1 MFRLL
6 VLLLLPFGIYSQNT
20 IGFPE
25 VQNFSKRDYKGG
37 LQNWGFSQDEKGIIY
52 VANNEGLLTYDGKFW
67 NIHPLPNRTIVRS
80 VTVHGPRIYVGGQDE
95 MGYFI
100 PGKNGNLE
108 YHSLVEFIS
117 GKDKSFGDVWDIEV
131 LNKNVFFRTAGKIF
145 QLTGESITSYGAP
158 QEWSFLGVFNGGLYA
173 HDFSSGLLKLEGGI
187 WKNAIAKGT
196 LPANDP
202 VTGILP
208 AKNGA
213 LVTTLKNGIFQLVNE
228 ELTSLSSSTN
238 SIFGND
244 RIYSSTIIDS
254 QWIAL
259 ATNNNGIYIIDQP
272 GNIVQ
277 GFSKTEHLQN
287 NNVLSI
293 FRDRQGNLWLG
304 LDNGIDFIAYN
315 SPIKHITPLMSDG
328 SGYTATVFQ
337 NRLYTGTSN
346 GLFSVLL
353 QDVKDLSFSKG
364 KFETVARGQ
373 TWSLSEINSRLLMG
387 QHDGA
392 FEISGNNSRQISS
405 QAGFWNF
412 LPVSSIFPSP
422 QVVAGHYKGIRFF
435 NYNGSGFTPGMEIP
449 GFDESSRFVAIDKSG
464 MIWVSHPYHGVY
476 KISRSGNSFDIKTYT
491 HKDGLPSI
499 LNNHAYK
506 IRNEVL
512 IATEKG
518 VYQYDAAKDLFIE
531 SEFYKKVL
539 GDQSIRYLHEDRQGN
554 IWFIHDKQLGVIDVS
569 EPEPK
574 VIHLPEL
581 NGKMLSG
588 FEFIYSLDERNI
600 FLGGE
605 KGFYHINFEKY
616 KTSLPVLNVH
626 VRKVHIIDSK
636 DSVLYGG
643 YGESGL
649 EEAEIDHKYR
659 TIIFEY
665 ASPLYGYQSNLEYSF
680 RLKGFD
686 DRWSE
691 WTNKT
696 EKEFTNLRSGNY
708 IFEVKVRNNLGNE
721 SEISS
726 YTFEIMPRWFETW
739 WAMLLF
745 VLIVVFIVFY
755 IYRWQKEKFFL
766 QKLRFEE
773 EQRKLKYI
781 HELEQNRARSELVA
795 LQNEKLEAEINFK
808 NSEVASNAMHL
819 VKKGELLNKIKT
831 ELTQMMKRLDN
842 EQAASELKRMIKSL
856 SEDENLDKE
865 WEGFS
870 RHFDKVHSDFLVNLK
885 KVHPTLTGNEMKLC
899 TYLRMNLTTKEI
911 AQLMNISVRG
921 VEISRYRLRKKM
933 GISSE
938 VNLFDYLMSVK

>member
-1 MFRLL
+1 
-6 VLLLLPFGIYSQNT
+6 
-20 IGFPE
+20 
-25 VQNFSKRDYKGG
+25 
-37 LQNWGFSQDEKGIIY
+37 
-52 VANNEGLLTYDGKFW
+52 
-67 NIHPLPNRTIVRS
+67 
-80 VTVHGPRIYVGGQDE
+80 
-95 MGYFI
+95 
-100 PGKNGNLE
+100 
-108 YHSLVEFIS
+108 LVESIA
-117 GKDKSFGDVWDIEV
+117 GKDRNFGDVWNIVILNREV
-131 LNKNVFFRTAGKIF
+131 YFRTASKIF
-145 QLTGESITSYGAP
+145 QLSGETITVYDAP
-158 QEWSFLGVFNGGLYA
+158 QEWSYLGVCGGFLYA
-173 HDFSSGLLKLEGGI
+173 HDFSSGLLKFESGA
-187 WKNAIAKGT
+187 WKPASMKGS
-196 LPANDP
+196 LPPNDP
-202 VTGILP
+202 VTGVIPSGPGILIM
-208 AKNGA
+208 
-213 LVTTLKNGIFQLVNE
+213 TLKNGIFTLFNNN
-228 ELTSLSSSTN
+228 LSKLPAPN
-238 SIFGND
+238 NAIFSND
-244 RIYSSTIIDS
+244 RIYAATAIDS

-259 ATNNNGIYIIDQP
+259 ATNNNGIYIIDHK

-315 SPIKHITPLMSDG
+315 SPVKHITPLMSDG

-337 NRLYTGTSN
+337 NRLYAGTSN
-346 GLFSVLL
+346 GLFSVVL
-353 QDVKDLSFSKG
+353 QDLKDLSFSKG
-364 KFETVARGQ
+364 SFQTVARGQ
-373 TWSLSEINSRLLMG
+373 TWSLSEVNNRLLLG
-387 QHDGA
+387 QHEGA
-392 FEISGNNSRQISS
+392 FEVQGNSVSQIST

-412 LPVSSIFPSP
+412 VPLNSIYPSP
-422 QVVAGHYKGIRFF
+422 ELVAGHYKGIRFF
-435 NYNGSGFTPGMEIP
+435 NYNASGFSPGQELP
-449 GFDESSRFVAIDKSG
+449 GFEESSRFVAIDKSG
-464 MIWVSHPYHGVY
+464 FIWVSHPYHGVY
-476 KISRSGNSFDIKTYT
+476 RISKSGNNYQTKTYT
-491 HKDGLPSI
+491 HKNGLPSI

-518 VYQYDAAKDLFIE
+518 VYRYDPSKDQFVE
-531 SEFYKKVL
+531 AEFYKKLL
-539 GDQSIRYLHEDRQGN
+539 GDQSIRYLHEDKQGN
-554 IWFIHDKQLGVIDVS
+554 IWFIHEKQLGVVDFS
-569 EPEPK
+569 KEEPK
-574 VIHLPEL
+574 VIYLPEL

-605 KGFYHINFEKY
+605 KGFYHINYEKY
-616 KTSLPVLNVH
+616 KTKLPFLNVQ

-636 DSVLYGG
+636 DSILYGG
-643 YGESGL
+643 YGGSMT
-649 EEAEIDHKYR
+649 EEPEIGHKFR

-665 ASPLYGYQSNLEYSF
+665 ASPLYGYQSNLEYSY

-696 EKEFTNLRSGNY
+696 EKEFTNLPSGNY
-708 IFEVKVRNNLGNE
+708 TFEVRVRNNLGNE
-721 SEISS
+721 SEVSS
-726 YTFEIMPRWFETW
+726 YSFEVLPRWFETW
-739 WAMLLF
+739 WAILLF
-745 VLIVVFIVFY
+745 VLIFLLTVYF

-808 NSEVASNAMHL
+808 NSEVATSAMHL

-842 EQAASELKRMIKSL
+842 EQAVAELRRMIKSL

-870 RHFDKVHSDFLVNLK
+870 KHFDKVHSDFLVNLK
-885 KVHPTLTGNEMKLC
+885 KVHPTLTGNELKLC

-933 GISSE
+933 GLSSE
-938 VNLFDYLMSVK
+938 VNLFDYLMGIRGDLEK